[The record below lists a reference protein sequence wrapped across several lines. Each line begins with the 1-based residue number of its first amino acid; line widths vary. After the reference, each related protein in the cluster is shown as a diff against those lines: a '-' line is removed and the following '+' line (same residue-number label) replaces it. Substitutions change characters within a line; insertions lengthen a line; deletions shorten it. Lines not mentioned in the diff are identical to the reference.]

1 MNAGNSDNNA
11 TWSAYQQLSSDQQH
25 RLALSVFYDV
35 LRDSGRDHTNPNAVN
50 GARNY
55 EIGFQAIS
63 ALLPGSAWQG
73 DISLTSREIKTM
85 SGGNISLLAPG
96 GALNVG
102 FDLGQNQ
109 PIDQGILTEDGGN
122 IDIFARNSVNVGTSR
137 IFTLNGGNEVI
148 WSSTGNIAA
157 GAASKTLRVAV
168 PVRVQV
174 DPTTMN
180 VETDL
185 AGLATGGGI
194 GVLQVRPTAPIGNV
208 DLIAPAGF
216 VDAGDAGIRVSGNLN
231 IAALQVFNANNIQV
245 GGSTTGV
252 PTVQAPPVAGL
263 TSASNT
269 AGASQKTL
277 GPEQSASSAD
287 RPSIIIVEFL
297 GFGGGSGDNENQD
310 DDRRKRDGQQG
321 MRQDSN
327 SAVQVLGAGSLS
339 EQAKQYLTAE
349 EKAKL
354 NDH

>member
-1 MNAGNSDNNA
+1 
-11 TWSAYQQLSSDQQH
+11 
-25 RLALSVFYDV
+25 
-35 LRDSGRDHTNPNAVN
+35 
-50 GARNY
+50 
-55 EIGFQAIS
+55 
-63 ALLPGSAWQG
+63 LLPSSAWQG
-73 DISLTSREIKTM
+73 DISLTSREIKTL
-85 SGGNISLLAPG
+85 SGGDISILAPG

-122 IDIFARNSVNVGTSR
+122 INIFARDSVNVGTSR
-137 IFTLNGGNEVI
+137 IFTLNGGNEII

-194 GVLQVRPTAPIGNV
+194 GVLQVKPSAPIGDV

-231 IAALQVFNANNIQV
+231 IAAVLVLNASNIQV
-245 GGSTTGV
+245 GGTSTGV
-252 PTVQAPPVAGL
+252 PTVQAPPVAAL
-263 TSASNT
+263 ASASNT
-269 AGASQKTL
+269 AGASQKPTT
-277 GPEQSASSAD
+277 PDQPANSD

-297 GFGGGSGDNENQD
+297 GFGGGSGEPQDQD
-310 DDRRKRDGQQG
+310 DEGRRKKRDSQQG

-339 EQAKQYLTAE
+339 EHAQQYLTAE

-354 NDH
+354 NDQ